1 VVQYPGAAA
10 FTGGTI
16 TYNSGITTHTFTSSG
31 SLTALG

>member
-1 VVQYPGAAA
+1 VVQYPGAPA

-16 TYNSGITTHTFTSSG
+16 TYENGITTHIFTSSG